1 MAKKNLIKAY
11 FYNEQWQETINSY
24 SIYSED
30 VTIIDFESVFFYA
43 SSLMNIET
51 KASCGVFQYL
61 TDNKYSIPVGI
72 KSECQIQ

>member
-1 MAKKNLIKAY
+1 MAKNLIKAY

-43 SSLMNIET
+43 SSLMNIGD
-51 KASCGVFQYL
+51 KSSSCGVFQYL